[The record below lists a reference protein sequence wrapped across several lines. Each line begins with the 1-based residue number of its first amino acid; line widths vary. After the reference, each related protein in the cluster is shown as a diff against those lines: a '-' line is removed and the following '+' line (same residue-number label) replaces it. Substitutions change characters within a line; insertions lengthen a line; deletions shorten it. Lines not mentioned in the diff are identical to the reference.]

1 MKKILENDMEE
12 TNEENNKGLWSD
24 LEQEKFKEALFLVVK
39 NIRDIQSHVQTRSLI
54 QVKSHCQKFF
64 ISLESKFSKD
74 FQKIVVKNEKMKLE
88 DFAKKWTRDY
98 INSNFLKIVEEC
110 KDFDAE
116 DKSGRLCS
124 IILKGITKKNN
135 WQFDWKYEYKQPE
148 RDVYKLSIVN
158 NQQVVQGVVS
168 IEIKSDHVYI
178 HLVESAPFNKG
189 KNKMY
194 AGVPGNLVAF
204 ACKLSFQRGHDGNVS
219 FFSKSQLVQH
229 YIDSLGAHHV
239 GGRIMII
246 DKISALKLINK
257 YFPK

>member
-1 MKKILENDMEE
+1 MKKRDKVALDFEVDKLTNSIENVITGDSFATEV
-12 TNEENNKGLWSD
+12 SI
-24 LEQEKFKEALFLVVK
+24 V
-39 NIRDIQSHVQTRSLI
+39 SLI
-54 QVKSHCQKFF
+54 
-64 ISLESKFSKD
+64 D
-74 FQKIVVKNEKMKLE
+74 
-88 DFAKKWTRDY
+88 
-98 INSNFLKIVEEC
+98 
-110 KDFDAE
+110 
-116 DKSGRLCS
+116 
-124 IILKGITKKNN
+124 LKGITKKNN

-148 RDVYKLSIVN
+148 RDVYKLFIVN
-158 NQQVVQGVVS
+158 NQQVIQGIVS

-204 ACKLSFQRGHDGNVS
+204 ACKLSFQRGHEGNVS
-219 FFSKSQLVQH
+219 FYSKSQLVQH